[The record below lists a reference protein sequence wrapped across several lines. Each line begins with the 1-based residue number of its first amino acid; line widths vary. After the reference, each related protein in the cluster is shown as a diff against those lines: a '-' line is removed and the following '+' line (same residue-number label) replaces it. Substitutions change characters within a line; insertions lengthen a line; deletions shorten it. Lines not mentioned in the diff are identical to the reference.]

1 VDFELTVIGRAEWVG
16 RLKGRAASR
25 LSGVANPMD
34 VCANPA
40 CKHYRFQH
48 EGGPCQEWKG
58 TDATGKNKVKCDCP
72 GFMEPK
78 KS

>member
-1 VDFELTVIGRAEWVG
+1 
-16 RLKGRAASR
+16 
-25 LSGVANPMD
+25 MD

-58 TDATGKNKVKCDCP
+58 TDVTGKNKVKCDCP